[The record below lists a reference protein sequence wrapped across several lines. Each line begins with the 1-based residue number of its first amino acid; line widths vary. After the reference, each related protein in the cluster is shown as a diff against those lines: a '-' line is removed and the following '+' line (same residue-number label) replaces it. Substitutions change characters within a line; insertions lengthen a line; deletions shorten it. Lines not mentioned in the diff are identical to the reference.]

1 MILQALTEYYQ
12 VLYRQGKIAA
22 PGWSPVKVT
31 FALCI
36 GDDGG
41 LEQVIDIQTEQA
53 RGKKTVPA
61 PQILSLP
68 APVKR
73 SSGVAANF
81 LCDNSSYILG
91 VDNKGKPQRSRE
103 CFEAC
108 KALHEQILEYV
119 DAKAAQAV
127 LKFFRSWDP
136 EAAWEHPALAE
147 HLDDI
152 LSGGNLIFR
161 TAEGFV
167 HNDPAVRQAWEDY
180 YNAADDGP
188 QGICLV
194 TGELGLVESV
204 HPAIKNVAG
213 AQSSGAALVSFN
225 APAFC
230 SYGKE
235 QNLNAPTGKFAS
247 FAYTA
252 ALNHLLADR
261 DHVYRVGDTT
271 VVCWAKGGGDLYQS
285 LFGFAAMG
293 QTDPAYDE
301 SELRG
306 MVKQLCQGEKVD
318 YHEQRLDPDMDF
330 YILGLSPNAARLS
343 VRFFLHNT
351 FNGFLACVQKHYDR
365 LKIVQSRYDQREYI
379 PVWRLLYAT
388 IRSRSKFEP
397 ESYKAVKQQMEKD
410 LAPNLAGEVFRS
422 ILTSTRYPATLY
434 NGTLLRIFA
443 EQKIDRVRTAIL
455 KAYLLKNY
463 PNKTSIREVMT
474 LPINYDN
481 EGNAFLLGC
490 LFALLEKI
498 QVDAIEG
505 INQTL
510 VDKFLPTAASTPH
523 LIFDS
528 LLEKS
533 RYHLR
538 KLGGRYGH
546 RKDLQELLNVY
557 HQKSPNGF
565 PEDLNHIERGEFM
578 VGYYLKNQELWSS
591 KSNQKKEET

>member
-61 PQILSLP
+61 SQILSLP

-180 YNAADDGP
+180 YNAAGDGP

-318 YHEQRLDPDMDF
+318 YQEQRLDPDMDF

-343 VRFFLHNT
+343 VRFFLRNT
-351 FNGFLACVQKHYDR
+351 FGGFLQNVQAHQER
-365 LKIVQSRYDQREYI
+365 LEIGPPMTS
-379 PVWRLLYAT
+379 L
-388 IRSRSKFEP
+388 IRSRCG
-397 ESYKAVKQQMEKD
+397 SY
-410 LAPNLAGEVFRS
+410 S
-422 ILTSTRYPATLY
+422 
-434 NGTLLRIFA
+434 
-443 EQKIDRVRTAIL
+443 VR
-455 KAYLLKNY
+455 
-463 PNKTSIREVMT
+463 R
-474 LPINYDN
+474 
-481 EGNAFLLGC
+481 
-490 LFALLEKI
+490 
-498 QVDAIEG
+498 
-505 INQTL
+505 
-510 VDKFLPTAASTPH
+510 
-523 LIFDS
+523 
-528 LLEKS
+528 
-533 RYHLR
+533 
-538 KLGGRYGH
+538 
-546 RKDLQELLNVY
+546 
-557 HQKSPNGF
+557 
-565 PEDLNHIERGEFM
+565 
-578 VGYYLKNQELWSS
+578 
-591 KSNQKKEET
+591 